1 MRASFRDNTTDMGKN
16 FLGIDYGERRIGL
29 ASGDDLG
36 FASPIP
42 AAVEATPEERLAH
55 IAMEIKRRRIH
66 ELVVGYP
73 LNMDGTEGKMTAK
86 VDTFIT
92 LLEQRFALPVH
103 RVDEG
108 LSSSEAES
116 GISTKK
122 KGHGGAAR
130 KAHRATGEID
140 SRAASVI
147 LQDFL
152 NAQGYGML
160 PPPDEPY
167 ED

>member
-1 MRASFRDNTTDMGKN
+1 MGKN
-16 FLGIDYGERRIGL
+16 FLAIDYGERRIGL

-36 FASPIP
+36 FASPLP
-42 AAVEATPEERLAH
+42 AAVEPTPAERLEHVAR
-55 IAMEIKRRRIH
+55 EIKARRIH

-73 LNMDGTEGKMTAK
+73 LNMDGTEGPMTDK
-86 VDTFIT
+86 VNAFIAI
-92 LLEQRFALPVH
+92 LEQRFGLPVH

-122 KGHGGAAR
+122 KGHGAKAR

-140 SRAASVI
+140 SRAAAVI

-152 NAQGYGML
+152 NAQGYGSL
-160 PPPDEPY
+160 GSPDEFPGDF

>member
-1 MRASFRDNTTDMGKN
+1 MGKN

-29 ASGDDLG
+29 SSGDELG
-36 FASPIP
+36 FAVPIP
-42 AAVEATPEERLAH
+42 AAVEATPEERLEH
-55 IAMEIKRRRIH
+55 IALEIKRRRIH

-86 VDTFIT
+86 VDTFVK

-103 RVDEG
+103 KVDEG

-140 SRAASVI
+140 SRAAAVI

-152 NAQGYGML
+152 NANGYTMA
-160 PPPDEPY
+160 PSPDELGGDF

>member
-1 MRASFRDNTTDMGKN
+1 MGKN
-16 FLGIDYGERRIGL
+16 FLAIDYGERRVGL
-29 ASGDDLG
+29 ATGDELG
-36 FASPIP
+36 FASPIAAAIEPTP
-42 AAVEATPEERLAH
+42 AERMDH
-55 IAMEIKRRRIH
+55 IAREIKARRIH

-73 LNMDGTEGKMTAK
+73 LNMDGTEGPMTVK
-86 VDTFIT
+86 VNAFIT
-92 LLEQRFALPVH
+92 QLEARFALPVH

-116 GISTKK
+116 GIANKR

-140 SRAASVI
+140 SRAAAVF

-152 NAQGYGML
+152 NAQGYGAPAL
-160 PPPDEPY
+160 D
-167 ED
+167 DDFGR